1 MTDEKIISHAKLV
14 DEQVKRSQNEAS
26 VGAAITAARV
36 QKWFEDEHPN
46 VSWRRVVE
54 QSKQGERKL

>member
-1 MTDEKIISHAKLV
+1 MTDAKIISHAKLV

-26 VGAAITAARV
+26 VGATITAARV
-36 QKWFEDEHPN
+36 QKWFEAEHPN

-54 QSKQGERKL
+54 QSKQGEMKL